1 MEKEQAKKT
10 GGVQLLLTVRKKT
23 YEMNGRKGTYYSFNV
38 DFEGETFKFKA
49 DDKEKKLLYHFL
61 DKMDIPLEEEDK
73 KAELMER
80 LLSGEYLSD
89 AEKAVLNSLLEDK
102 KGGDE

>member
-1 MEKEQAKKT
+1 MVLQLNVKK
-10 GGVQLLLTVRKKT
+10 KAYK
-23 YEMNGRKGTYYSFNV
+23 MDGREGTYYSFTV

-61 DKMDIPLEEEDK
+61 DKLEIPLEAEDK
-73 KAELMER
+73 KAELMNR

-89 AEKAVLNSLLEDK
+89 AEKILLK
-102 KGGDE
+102 KLLDDEEGGEK